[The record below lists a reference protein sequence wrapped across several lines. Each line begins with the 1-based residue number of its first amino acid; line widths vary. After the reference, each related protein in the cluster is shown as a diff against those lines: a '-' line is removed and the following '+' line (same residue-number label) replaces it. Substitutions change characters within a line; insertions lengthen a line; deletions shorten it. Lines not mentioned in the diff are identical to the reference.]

1 MFEVQVNSGT
11 VDSIAVHGRAWYIT
25 FTNGKREEYGDPN
38 DILTALT
45 KELGDPKKA
54 RKFLNQLQG
63 KSWLHGLQ
71 ERDKERGY
79 NRLGNSHEI
88 YRRQSMNSIK
98 LAKQIL
104 VLAKEL
110 MSMEFSTEEEK
121 KKYEQEH
128 DVRPGTKL
136 KVTPREHKEINGI
149 SPQEYATQWGDTKT
163 PGGRAMYNYSSE
175 KQKKDPAFYKD
186 MIGEI
191 ESLKNDDIDQKDKD
205 NLHKLHE
212 HVLYESGGDQKPAG
226 RDTRYLQKIKD
237 SKEPVFDV
245 AEMLSDVG
253 GIKPRM
259 VDDKLGRGSQKVTYD
274 YQKRSPNLRP
284 MSLTVEVSPKPNND
298 GLTVSFFN
306 HETNKPYGTNKRV
319 KTVEFK
325 GDHTLENSARKIQ
338 DMVNGFIG

>member
-54 RKFLNQLQG
+54 RKFLNQLQS

-79 NRLGNSHEI
+79 NRFGNSHEI
-88 YRRQSMNSIK
+88 YRRQSMNRIK

-128 DVRPGTKL
+128 DVQPSTKLTVNKTDGKSEKQHPVKHMDIELQKPGQTRQKQERSGFAFHHLSDDEIAQHLNHVNKKKNESGQAIADLIVKHGVDRGNDIRDVKGLRNHLSKMADPDETKSLNEFHEANKDLADLNAHEHMQKQYGKYSQNIGEAMAYRQRHPGTKS
-136 KVTPREHKEINGI
+136 VT
-149 SPQEYATQWGDTKT
+149 
-163 PGGRAMYNYSSE
+163 
-175 KQKKDPAFYKD
+175 
-186 MIGEI
+186 
-191 ESLKNDDIDQKDKD
+191 
-205 NLHKLHE
+205 
-212 HVLYESGGDQKPAG
+212 
-226 RDTRYLQKIKD
+226 
-237 SKEPVFDV
+237 
-245 AEMLSDVG
+245 
-253 GIKPRM
+253 
-259 VDDKLGRGSQKVTYD
+259 
-274 YQKRSPNLRP
+274 
-284 MSLTVEVSPKPNND
+284 
-298 GLTVSFFN
+298 
-306 HETNKPYGTNKRV
+306 
-319 KTVEFK
+319 
-325 GDHTLENSARKIQ
+325 
-338 DMVNGFIG
+338 